1 MDLEN
6 EIKKLISVTNQQ
18 KGELL
23 FLQALLTSIMKS
35 TPPEFQSDVLGHFDK
50 AVQSMRNAHLY
61 SEASD
66 EVLSAFEHYV
76 GTVSNRRT

>member
-1 MDLEN
+1 MELDN

-23 FLQALLTSIMKS
+23 FLQALLVSIMRS
-35 TPPEFQSDVLGHFDK
+35 TPPEFQSEVIGRFDK
-50 AVQSMRNAHLY
+50 AAESTRSAHLY

-66 EVLSAFEHYV
+66 EVLEAFEHYV
-76 GTVSNRRT
+76 SSLKPQQS